1 MGAEGFM
8 NPKKGYKK
16 TAVQQTTAKGQYGAA
31 GSVTLKEK
39 HTPVFGKSKRERAYP
54 PICGLQTGG
63 RPFPFCRKCYLRS
76 SSGSSGS

>member
-39 HTPVFGKSKRERAYP
+39 HTPVFGKSKGKG
-54 PICGLQTGG
+54 PIPLSADCRQEAGPDISPDDFQSD
-63 RPFPFCRKCYLRS
+63 FC
-76 SSGSSGS
+76 